1 MMVLVHEVYR
11 KFALLKPATQNSIN
25 FYVQQIIKMSKDD
38 FGTDITELTHIFME
52 FLFYN
57 RGVSDIY
64 AYNKVTG
71 YDPES
76 MFKKE

>member
-11 KFALLKPATQNSIN
+11 DFALLKPATQNSIN
-25 FYVQQIIKMSKDD
+25 FRVQQIIEMQKEH
-38 FGTDITELTHIFME
+38 GADITELTNIFME

-57 RGVSDIY
+57 RGVSDVH
-64 AYNKVTG
+64 AYNEVTG
-71 YDPES
+71 YDPEI